1 MQKLIINKALGN
13 SIAEPVNG
21 IELKR
26 GDSIIVSGLTAAEV
40 VSLYVKV
47 GDSFVAAPDSTGSA
61 TEITATVNA
70 LTVNAAGTYQVQAG
84 ATTAALVIS
93 FNTP

>member
-1 MQKLIINKALGN
+1 MQKLVINKALGN

-21 IELKR
+21 VDLKR

-40 VSLYVKV
+40 ASVYVKV
-47 GDSFVAAPDSTGSA
+47 GNSFIAAPDS
-61 TEITATVNA
+61 ELTATANA
-70 LTVNAAGTYQVQAG
+70 LTINAAGTYQVQAG